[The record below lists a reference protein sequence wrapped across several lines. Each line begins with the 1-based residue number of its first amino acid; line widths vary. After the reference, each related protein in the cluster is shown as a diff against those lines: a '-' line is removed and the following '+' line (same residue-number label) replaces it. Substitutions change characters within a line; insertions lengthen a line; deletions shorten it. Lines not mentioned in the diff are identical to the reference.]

1 MINFNFFMYF
11 CYQVV
16 KSLVNLS
23 SSVMEMN
30 STLLIAAQRMEQAC
44 SRYANSSESCAHLLV
59 HILLLLLQVSLI
71 SFVMQFVLLYLSLC
85 LLLSSPNFNDHNYI
99 FSVPMTE

>member
-1 MINFNFFMYF
+1 MILYILNLIDRTIFICRYQLIACLMKELQYSGKYDQFFMYF

-59 HILLLLLQVSLI
+59 LILLLLLQVSLI
-71 SFVMQFVLLYLSLC
+71 SFIM
-85 LLLSSPNFNDHNYI
+85 
-99 FSVPMTE
+99 